1 MHWFFF
7 LFFLILT
14 LAVIWNEKSAF
25 DKKQWITTGLML
37 VLVLLSTI
45 VIGFFLKW
53 LALSFLLFP
62 VAVAKKY
69 SIIISMSLLCVWG
82 MKFAVALLC
91 ALFSGV
97 MAAHK
102 KMNYRNYEK
111 ISLMSR
117 TVASPLFVFTKLLL
131 SLGSVL
137 MFSGLWLK

>member
-1 MHWFFF
+1 MDNNGPDVGACSAFYGCHWF
-7 LFFLILT
+7 L
-14 LAVIWNEKSAF
+14 
-25 DKKQWITTGLML
+25 
-37 VLVLLSTI
+37 
-45 VIGFFLKW
+45 LKW

-102 KMNYRNYEK
+102 NE
-111 ISLMSR
+111 
-117 TVASPLFVFTKLLL
+117 
-131 SLGSVL
+131 
-137 MFSGLWLK
+137 FSQL

>member
-37 VLVLLSTI
+37 VLVLLSTV

-62 VAVAKKY
+62 VAVA
-69 SIIISMSLLCVWG
+69 
-82 MKFAVALLC
+82 
-91 ALFSGV
+91 
-97 MAAHK
+97 
-102 KMNYRNYEK
+102 
-111 ISLMSR
+111 
-117 TVASPLFVFTKLLL
+117 
-131 SLGSVL
+131 
-137 MFSGLWLK
+137 

>member
-37 VLVLLSTI
+37 VLVLLSTV

-97 MAAHK
+97 MPRIK
-102 KMNYRNYEK
+102 K
-111 ISLMSR
+111 
-117 TVASPLFVFTKLLL
+117 
-131 SLGSVL
+131 
-137 MFSGLWLK
+137 

>member
-14 LAVIWNEKSAF
+14 LAVIWNEKSTF
-25 DKKQWITTGLML
+25 DKKQWLTTGLML
-37 VLVLLSTI
+37 VLVLLSTV

-82 MKFAVALLC
+82 IRFAVALLC
-91 ALFSGV
+91 TLFSGV

-102 KMNYRNYEK
+102 KMNFRNYEK

-117 TVASPLFVFTKLLL
+117 TAAPPLFVFAKLLL